1 MGFVEMGDINEK
13 ISRFQKKCEDNDCQG
28 DESIGKKVAKYVD
41 VFMVRGILSKLC
53 YPIGYH
59 ASIGFT
65 GDQLFP
71 VVWEATRILEGLGFK
86 VRFWVCDG
94 ATPNRKCFKINATDN
109 NNNYYYTVNQ
119 FAPERHI
126 YFVSD
131 IPHLLKTIRNNLENS
146 HGNKNSRNL
155 HVST

>member
-1 MGFVEMGDINEK
+1 MGYNYEEIY
-13 ISRFQKKCEDNDCQG
+13 RFQTKCEDNDCQG
-28 DESIGKKVAKYVD
+28 DESIGKKMAKYVN
-41 VFMVRGILSKLC
+41 VFMVRSILSKLC

-59 ASIGFT
+59 VSIGFT

-71 VVWEATRILEGLGFK
+71 LVWEAAQILDRIGFK
-86 VRFWVCDG
+86 VKVWLCGG
-94 ATPNRKCFKINATDN
+94 AKPNRKCFEINATDN

-126 YFVSD
+126 YFISD
-131 IPHLLKTIRNNLENS
+131 VPHLLKNNNLENS

-155 HVST
+155 DVST